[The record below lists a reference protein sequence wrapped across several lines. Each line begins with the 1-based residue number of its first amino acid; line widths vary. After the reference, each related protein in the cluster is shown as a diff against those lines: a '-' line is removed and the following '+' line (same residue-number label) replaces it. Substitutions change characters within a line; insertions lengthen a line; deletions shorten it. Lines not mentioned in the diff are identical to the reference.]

1 MRLCGKIGRYSV
13 YIKGTDSGDYMMQKG
28 FALSAYAAA
37 VSAILF
43 LLVTC
48 IDIHCFN
55 RSFYE
60 REYASLKTAEDLNMS
75 HRDLMKAT
83 DALLDYLQGKQE
95 HIAAVIEVNGFE
107 REAFNERETQHMVD
121 VLGLY
126 RFALKLRLVSGIVLV
141 ASIALLWWK
150 KRSQLWEMLSVAY
163 SQCALG
169 FLLFVG
175 FLAIWATVDFT
186 SLWESFHRLFFT
198 NELWLL
204 NPHTDLMINM
214 FPEVFFFHMVLR
226 ITLSFV
232 VCFGL
237 LWAAAFCYGPR
248 LALRQR
254 L

>member
-1 MRLCGKIGRYSV
+1 MK
-13 YIKGTDSGDYMMQKG
+13 QKS
-28 FALSAYAAA
+28 FVLLSYAAA

-60 REYASLKTAEDLNMS
+60 REYASLQTAEDLNMS
-75 HRDLMKAT
+75 HQDLMKAT
-83 DALLDYLQGKQE
+83 EALLDYLQGKQE
-95 HIAAVIEVNGFE
+95 HITAVIEVNGFE
-107 REAFNERETQHMVD
+107 REAFNERETLHMVD
-121 VLGLY
+121 VKGLY
-126 RFALKLRLVSGIVLV
+126 QLALQIRLVSGIVLV
-141 ASIALLWWK
+141 VSVGLLWWK
-150 KRSQLWEMLSVAY
+150 KRSQLWEYLSFAY
-163 SQCALG
+163 SQCAAA

-175 FLAIWATVDFT
+175 FLGIWAAVDFT

-232 VCFGL
+232 VCFGV
-237 LWAAAFCYGPR
+237 LWLAAFCYAHR
-248 LALRQR
+248 FSLHQR
-254 L
+254 FRRES